1 MYNDK
6 KKKRKRKAPKKAIL
20 LLISIVLVL
29 AVLITGLVMLL
40 TKGHE
45 IKDTTVLL
53 PFKAS
58 QDYFCVG
65 ETIVYVDGPNL
76 TCIDA
81 SLNSKWQLLMWASG
95 LDYSA
100 SDEMIVATSGS
111 TIQVVDENSA
121 LLFYGQIPEGVIK
134 SSRAGKN
141 KFAVY
146 VDQPLADSTLSYI
159 EVFNTSGDMI
169 YQLPATDR
177 NILDYGFDAESD
189 ELYVLELSVSGVVP
203 VSRICTYR
211 PETQSMTG
219 INDLKDQLVSRV
231 YLTGDRIYAMGTNS
245 LTTFTSLKQTSKVLV
260 YGWAVEDVCTVQEN
274 PVFVYVK
281 SDEMDSAIS
290 VARVI
295 KASGD
300 EIKINLPPGVISVL
314 NNGEKIYCFASDS
327 IFVYTVEGKYQ
338 RTHELPIAVDGAQ
351 KAIDGY
357 AFVTSGDAVYL
368 LPLP

>member
-1 MYNDK
+1 VYIDK
-6 KKKRKRKAPKKAIL
+6 KNRKRRLSRKSL
-20 LLISIVLVL
+20 LFLISIIVVL

-45 IKDTTVLL
+45 VKDSLTEL
-53 PFKAS
+53 PFKGS

-65 ETIVYVDGPNL
+65 NTIVYVDGQNL

-81 SLNSKWQLLMWASG
+81 SLEIKWQLLMYSAD
-95 LDYSA
+95 LDYAA
-100 SDEMIVATSGS
+100 SDDMIVATSGS
-111 TIQVVDENSA
+111 TIQAVDETGDM
-121 LLFYGQIPEGVIK
+121 LFYGEIPEGVIR
-134 SSRAGKN
+134 SARAGKD

-146 VDQPLADSTLSYI
+146 VDQPLTDSTLSYI
-159 EVFNTSGDMI
+159 DVFDTAGDLL
-169 YQLPATDR
+169 YQLAVTDR

-189 ELYVLELSVSGVVP
+189 ELYVLELNVGGVVP
-203 VSRICTYR
+203 VSRVCTYR

-231 YLTGDRIYAMGTNS
+231 YLTGDKIYAMGTNY
-245 LTTFTSLKQTSKVLV
+245 LTTFTSLEQSAKLLV
-260 YGWAVEDVCTVQEN
+260 YGWSVEDICTTLDN

-281 SDEMDSAIS
+281 SDEMDSTFS

-300 EIKINLPPGVISVL
+300 EIKINLPPGVFSVVHT
-314 NNGEKIYCFASDS
+314 GEKIYCFASDS

-338 RTHELPIAVDGAQ
+338 RTHTLPFAATGAR
-351 KAIDGY
+351 KAIPGY
-357 AFVTSGDAVYL
+357 AFVTDGDTVYL
-368 LPLP
+368 LDLP

>member
-1 MYNDK
+1 VYID
-6 KKKRKRKAPKKAIL
+6 KKKRKRKVPKKAIL
-20 LLISIVLVL
+20 LLVSILLVL

-40 TKGHE
+40 TRGRE
-45 IKDTTVLL
+45 VKDSTQLL
-53 PFKAS
+53 PFTAD

-65 ETIVYVDGPNL
+65 DTIVYVDGPYL

-81 SLNSKWQLLMWASG
+81 SLNEQWKLLMWAAG
-95 LDYSA
+95 LDYAA
-100 SDEMIVATSGS
+100 SNDMIVATNGS
-111 TIQVVDENSA
+111 TIQVIDPTRE
-121 LLFYGQIPEGVIK
+121 LLFYGQIPEGDIR
-134 SSRAGKN
+134 SARAGRN

-146 VDQPLADSTLSYI
+146 VDQPLAESTLSYI

-169 YQLPATDR
+169 YQLPVTDR

-189 ELYVLELSVSGVVP
+189 ELYVLELSVGGVVP

-245 LTTFTSLKQTSKVLV
+245 LTTFTSLKQTGKVLV
-260 YGWAVEDVCTVQEN
+260 YGWAVEDLCTVDDT
-274 PVFVYVK
+274 PIFVYVK
-281 SDEMDSAIS
+281 SDEMDSALS

-314 NNGEKIYCFASDS
+314 NTGEKIYCFASDS
-327 IFVYTVEGKYQ
+327 IFVYTVEGKYL
-338 RTHELPIAVDGAQ
+338 RAHDLPMAADGAQ

-357 AFVTSGDAVYL
+357 AFVTAGNAVYL